1 MAEPTIL
8 KGEYRKE
15 FGKGAARRLR
25 RDGRLPGVLYASHQ
39 EPVHFSVN
47 LLEAQALIRYEG
59 VNAVFDLE
67 LEGEQFLSMVK
78 VIDQNIL
85 TLDIDHL
92 DLQAIKRGEKVEVSV
107 PVIAEGEVYSGAM
120 LIQEEETIL
129 IEAPVLSIPEELIVS
144 VEGVEAGNQVLAG
157 DITLPEGVTLADEAE
172 KLVLNIVAE
181 EVAEIPED
189 PEEGAAEGE
198 AAPAAEAN
206 ENQE

>member
-1 MAEPTIL
+1 MADTTVL
-8 KGEYRKE
+8 QGEYRKE
-15 FGKGAARRLR
+15 FGKGASRRLR
-25 RDGRLPGVLYASHQ
+25 RDGRIPGVLYASHQ
-39 EPVHFSVN
+39 EPVHFHVDR
-47 LLEAQALIRYEG
+47 LQAQAILRYEG
-59 VNAVFDLE
+59 VNAVFELE
-67 LEGEQFLSMVK
+67 LEGEQYLSMVK

-129 IEAPVLSIPEELIVS
+129 IEAPALSIPEELTIS

-157 DITLPEGVTLADEAE
+157 DITLPQGVTLIDEDD
-172 KLVLNIVAE
+172 KLILNIVAE

-189 PEEGAAEGE
+189 DEEAAAEGAATTEE
-198 AAPAAEAN
+198 SAE
-206 ENQE
+206 

>member
-1 MAEPTIL
+1 MADTTIL

-15 FGKGAARRLR
+15 FGKGASRRLR
-25 RDGRLPGVLYASHQ
+25 RDGRIPGVLYASHQ
-39 EPVHFSVN
+39 EPVHFHVDRI
-47 LLEAQALIRYEG
+47 ETQALVRREG
-59 VNAVFDLE
+59 VNAVFELE
-67 LEGEQFLSMVK
+67 LDGEQFLSMVK

-107 PVIAEGEVYSGAM
+107 PVIAEGEVFSGAM

-129 IEAPVLSIPEELIVS
+129 VEASALSIPEELTVS
-144 VEGVEAGNQVLAG
+144 VAGVEAGNQVLAG
-157 DITLPEGVTLADEAE
+157 DITLPEGVTLVDEAD

-189 PEEGAAEGE
+189 GEEAAAEGE
-198 AAPAAEAN
+198 AESAE
-206 ENQE
+206 